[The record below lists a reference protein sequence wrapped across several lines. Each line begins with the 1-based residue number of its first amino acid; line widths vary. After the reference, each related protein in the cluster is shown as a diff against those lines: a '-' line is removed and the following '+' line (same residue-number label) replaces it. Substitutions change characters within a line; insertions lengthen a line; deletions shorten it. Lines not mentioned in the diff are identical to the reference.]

1 MACLPRVGPLP
12 SSEAEVWCAVDG
24 LGGEVSSEAEIVLWV
39 RGGPRMGRTAELGHG
54 PCTDQASLGP
64 GEDLGAMGELEELQ
78 DIRVQYD
85 DGVVIIC
92 GFGDFF
98 LSKIVV
104 E

>member
-1 MACLPRVGPLP
+1 L
-12 SSEAEVWCAVDG
+12 SEVERWCAIEG
-24 LGGEVSSEAEIVLWV
+24 LGGEASSEAEIAPRV
-39 RGGPRMGRTAELGHG
+39 RGGPRMGRTTELGHG

-64 GEDLGAMGELEELQ
+64 GEDLGAVGELEELQ

-85 DGVVIIC
+85 DGVVIIG

-98 LSKIVV
+98 LSKIAV